1 MVEITN
7 VKVYMHTSPSN
18 KVYIGITS
26 QEPKNRWGNGRN
38 YSSNEHF
45 NRAIQKYGWENFKH
59 EILFNNLSLEEA
71 KLKEIELIAFYDSTN
86 PDNGYNITLGGE
98 SGNGYHHTKQA
109 KQKISEA
116 MKGRTSPMKGRKQR
130 KESKAKISEA
140 CKSLPKRKGFHL
152 SDETKRKIGEAHKGI
167 PKPKSEE
174 HKRKMSEAKRGTT
187 LSEETKKKMSES
199 HTLWCS
205 KNLEN
210 ILQLSIDGDV
220 LRKWNNQSEAFRE
233 LGIKQST
240 FQLHVSNGKPLRG
253 FIYIKEKDYK
263 KA

>member
-1 MVEITN
+1 MVKITN

-26 QEPKNRWGNGRN
+26 QEPKLRWGNGCN

-45 NRAIQKYGWENFKH
+45 NRAIKKYGWDNFKH
-59 EILFNNLSLEEA
+59 EILFSNLSLKEA
-71 KLKEIELIAFYDSTN
+71 KEKEIELIAFYDSTN
-86 PDNGYNITLGGE
+86 PEKGYNITIGGE
-98 SGNGYHHTKQA
+98 SGNGYHHTELA
-109 KQKISEA
+109 KQKISA
-116 MKGRTSPMKGRKQR
+116 SMKGRTSPMKGRKQSE
-130 KESKAKISEA
+130 ESKAKISESN
-140 CKSLPKRKGFHL
+140 KNIPRRKGFTL
-152 SDETKRKIGEAHKGI
+152 SDETKKKIGEAHKGI

-199 HTLWCS
+199 RTLWCS

-210 ILQLSIDGDV
+210 ILQLSMDGDV
-220 LRKWNNQSEAFRE
+220 LRKWNNQSDAFRE
-233 LGIKQST
+233 LGINQST